1 MCYYYNSNSSYLAIP
16 IVKCSNRGNSS
27 VNGLR
32 RYVAILFA
40 VCFICTQGV
49 NPLPE
54 HRRII
59 FSQIRDLHNEYK
71 GNNQLLITQLIQ
83 CLFPEKFSDRISVV
97 YSYYT
102 WKTSMWMHIDS
113 EVYEGL
119 NYFRN
124 WRIKSNLLS
133 P

>member
-1 MCYYYNSNSSYLAIP
+1 MAEIDVRIIN
-16 IVKCSNRGNSS
+16 VSNRGNSL

-49 NPLPE
+49 IPLPE

-102 WKTSMWMHIDS
+102 
-113 EVYEGL
+113 
-119 NYFRN
+119 
-124 WRIKSNLLS
+124 
-133 P
+133 